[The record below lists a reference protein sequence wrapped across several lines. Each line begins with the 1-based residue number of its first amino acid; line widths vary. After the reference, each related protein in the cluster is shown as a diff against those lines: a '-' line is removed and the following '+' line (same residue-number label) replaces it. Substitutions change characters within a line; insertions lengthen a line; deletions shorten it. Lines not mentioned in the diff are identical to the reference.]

1 MRDSRDISRPVSLNE
16 CFRLTTLVS
25 AVPPE
30 SVGAAMALQ
39 APHDFTEFIPT
50 GREGEAAP
58 QPSGRNARSF
68 FFASPPKETA
78 GEGGG
83 PPSKGA
89 ERESELHTGQGPG
102 ITHCTQPVEAA
113 PNQQLPQLLPSR
125 STFQRSQCPYD
136 SGWRAA
142 RRYTRQRSR
151 LPPAGQGAREPRGV
165 TALQETLS
173 KILLVIYSSFSSP
186 QDIHSAGLVHDT

>member
-58 QPSGRNARSF
+58 QPSGRNASLSSLPLLLRKQLER
-68 FFASPPKETA
+68 AVGPPPKEPRERVSSTQARGLESPTA
-78 GEGGG
+78 HS
-83 PPSKGA
+83 PW
-89 ERESELHTGQGPG
+89 R
-102 ITHCTQPVEAA
+102 
-113 PNQQLPQLLPSR
+113 LLPINSCPSYSQVAALSNDPNARMTAAGGLHGATPDSAQGFHQQDREQESR
-125 STFQRSQCPYD
+125 VESQPC
-136 SGWRAA
+136 
-142 RRYTRQRSR
+142 RR
-151 LPPAGQGAREPRGV
+151 
-165 TALQETLS
+165 
-173 KILLVIYSSFSSP
+173 LLIRYS
-186 QDIHSAGLVHDT
+186 